1 MPKSERKTL
10 ALLGKV
16 LYTIDMKDEVV
27 TSSIPEKHALPHQRF
42 DIVAKDAVHAFPEDM
57 LGFLMRGVDVEF
69 LEHLESEL
77 MTVEKRQMDSLIK
90 VRLDDKIVLVHCE
103 FQTSD
108 SRHLDM
114 VRRTVGYL
122 GRCYERYGLP
132 IFSHVIY
139 LRPNAGLNDPGSYVQ
154 EVPGYRVIVEYKVI
168 RLIEEDGASF
178 LGAQHPGLIPFCG
191 LMKPPVGSDSLQWL
205 HQCVEATKALSL
217 DVSVRNNLLVD
228 LWVMGG
234 LVHPAE
240 AIADLL
246 AEEIMQDSSVYQ
258 HITEKARAEGLVQGL
273 ERGAKEST
281 IENILMFLDDRLEN
295 VNTEVLKAALEAID
309 DLQRL
314 RFLLREAAKTESLE
328 AFIIHLANGS
338 Q

>member
-1 MPKSERKTL
+1 
-10 ALLGKV
+10 
-16 LYTIDMKDEVV
+16 MKDEVV

-42 DIVAKDAVHAFPEDM
+42 DIVAKDAVHMFPEDM

-90 VRLDDKIVLVHCE
+90 VRLDDKVVLVHCE

-139 LRPNAGLNDPGSYVQ
+139 LRPNAGVNDPGSYVQ
-154 EVPGYRVIVEYKVI
+154 EVPGYRFIVEYKVI

-178 LGAQHPGLIPFCG
+178 LGARHPGLIPFCG
-191 LMKPPVGSDSLQWL
+191 LMKPPVGTDSLQWL
-205 HQCVEATKALSL
+205 HQCVEATKTLSL
-217 DVSVRNNLLVD
+217 DASVRNNLLVD

-240 AIADLL
+240 TIADLL

-295 VNTEVLKAALEAID
+295 VNTEVLKPALEAID

-314 RFLLREAAKTESLE
+314 RYLLREAAKTESLE

-338 Q
+338 KN